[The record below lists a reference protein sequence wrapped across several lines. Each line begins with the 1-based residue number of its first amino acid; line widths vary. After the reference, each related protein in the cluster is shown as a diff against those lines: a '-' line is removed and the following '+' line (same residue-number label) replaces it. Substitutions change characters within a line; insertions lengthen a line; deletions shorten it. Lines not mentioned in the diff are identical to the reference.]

1 MSIDVPELNKNTH
14 GGSCI
19 DFISNRQVKGVTV
32 VKIIQFCVVV
42 MVAILDLHN
51 KSKNYELKIL
61 WSSKCRISHQN
72 HFSKL
77 IGVLDMDTCDLGPW

>member
-1 MSIDVPELNKNTH
+1 VSIDVPELNNNTH
-14 GGSCI
+14 GGSCV

-32 VKIIQFCVVV
+32 GKNIQFCVVV
-42 MVAILDLHN
+42 MVAILDLHD
-51 KSKNYELKIL
+51 KSKNLQLKIP

-77 IGVLDMDTCDLGPW
+77 IGVLDMTNYAFRGN